1 LKKTE
6 DITKD
11 LKPYRIKKDND
22 DLNRVVDGIVARM
35 NPFDVEGDTNIY
47 CLTTGKSISDDIK
60 QALLS
65 CKKKGEVWCDEFM
78 AGCLTVKRRKIKNF
92 SSAAKKTTIR
102 RDRKL
107 IELQSTRDLF
117 GRLLYLS
124 TKENVDLEI
133 VFAYPLTAVPFSLG
147 YDQGDMVSI
156 NKTNKATMMTKL
168 EEMVQTTD
176 PTGDV
181 QVTIVNAGFLL
192 HALLDVPATFG
203 EIASLIMCKLCALSS
218 RVDLVCDTYQSPSIK
233 DIERGCRGNNE
244 TSYTITGPLQRSP
257 KNWMKALQSGS
268 FKTSFFQFLMHEW
281 AEHANIDVLSGH
293 SIYLALDQECY
304 RYSIQDNQIVREK
317 INELGYVYEQ
327 RTLVLAITYTTF
339 FKRMTLQL

>member
-1 LKKTE
+1 MITRSARSAIIGCLLTKAGLKKTE

-60 QALLS
+60 QDLLS

-107 IELQSTRDLF
+107 IELPNTRDLF

-203 EIASLIMCKLCALSS
+203 EIASLILCKLCALSS

-233 DIERGCRGNNE
+233 DIERGCRVNNE
-244 TSYTITGPLQRSP
+244 TSYTITGPLQKKP
-257 KNWMKALQSGS
+257 
-268 FKTSFFQFLMHEW
+268 
-281 AEHANIDVLSGH
+281 
-293 SIYLALDQECY
+293 
-304 RYSIQDNQIVREK
+304 
-317 INELGYVYEQ
+317 
-327 RTLVLAITYTTF
+327 
-339 FKRMTLQL
+339 